1 MSSDCAPRHY
11 AFHPNFFPTVRVRR
25 SCTSCGRDA
34 GWELQ
39 ETSIVFRVVS
49 TTMRQSSQCSRCRV
63 RFCTRTESSSP
74 SKYSERS
81 FRTCLQVKGI
91 NPLEFPSFRHVSG
104 ATVHGFTL
112 RSCRTNRLTTYRLG
126 PLAKGF
132 TNPLRERIF
141 PGLGLLHAQTPY
153 STGPCMEAAGA
164 PSSPP
169 GSIQQLLA
177 KQGVTHS

>member
-1 MSSDCAPRHY
+1 MPSDCAPRHY
-11 AFHPNFFPTVRVRR
+11 VFHPIFFPTVRVRR

-39 ETSIVFRVVS
+39 ETSIVFRVVF

-63 RFCTRTESSSP
+63 RFCTRTGSSTP
-74 SKYSERS
+74 SKYSDRS

-91 NPLEFPSFRHVSG
+91 NPLEFSVFSTPAG
-104 ATVHGFTL
+104 ATRHGFTL
-112 RSCRTNRLTTYRLG
+112 QSCRTNRITAYRLG

-132 TNPLRERIF
+132 TNLLRERIF
-141 PGLGLLHAQTPY
+141 PGLGLLHAQAPY
-153 STGPCMEAAGA
+153 ST
-164 PSSPP
+164 

-177 KQGVTHS
+177 KQEATPS